1 MQNELPT
8 EQCRATSTTSETEM
22 QPTEQIAPDP
32 FCTGRCS
39 VCDSGY
45 VDVINAA
52 RAKYTLRSLSE
63 YIKNEYGIELSKDML
78 HNHFQKYALK
88 LRQESVKKAYE
99 LFDRESATLAVHQKQ
114 TLFLASYTFEEI
126 MRRIQ
131 NGTITVGIDE
141 FEKLMKLYYQIMQDP
156 MGAIA
161 PDAMEIYMR
170 AFKMYKIPVAQTSFG
185 FGEQGGQDEPKAQN
199 VNDAQTEVA

>member
-1 MQNELPT
+1 M
-8 EQCRATSTTSETEM
+8 
-22 QPTEQIAPDP
+22 
-32 FCTGRCS
+32 
-39 VCDSGY
+39 
-45 VDVINAA
+45 
-52 RAKYTLRSLSE
+52 TLRSLSE
-63 YIKNEYGIELSKDML
+63 YMKNEYGIELSKDVL

-156 MGAIA
+156 MGVIA

-170 AFKMYKIPVAQTSFG
+170 AFKMYKIPVAQTSFS
-185 FGEQGGQDEPKAQN
+185 FGVQGGDSVPKAEN
-199 VNDAQTEVA
+199 SNDAQQ